1 MTDDAKKKDDAP
13 EVPTIALSAREVT
26 EILQTA
32 RHRTAVLCAIIDDRN
47 MEIEAI
53 VGHLSKQTF
62 YDAEGKQVW
71 PEQAIRTRAHMANV
85 TTNSERNIV
94 ARLSDETVLEAM
106 VQLYIMAMAKPSMA
120 SQPLVYMI
128 FEAGSFASQEM
139 MRVSNDLHQQRVAA
153 GTVGSEDY
161 TMAATSDI
169 PMSDGIAV
177 KVAIMTTVC
186 AKEMVGEFARR
197 CQLTVDLDGNGVADR
212 ISLEAVT
219 VIGCTHFGF
228 SNNDYDIPI
237 VAMARSR
244 AVLGNASRRAAEA

>member
-1 MTDDAKKKDDAP
+1 MTDTKKDDAP
-13 EVPTIALSAREVT
+13 EVPTIALSAREMT

-47 MEIEAI
+47 NEIEAI
-53 VGHLSKQTF
+53 VEHLSKQTF

-71 PEQAIRTRAHMANV
+71 PEQAIRARAHMANV

-94 ARLSDETVLEAM
+94 ARLGDETVLEAM

-120 SQPLVYMI
+120 SQPLVYMF

-153 GTVGSEDY
+153 GTVSEDY

-177 KVAIMTTVC
+177 KVAIMTTAY
-186 AKEMVGEFARR
+186 AKELIAEFARC
-197 CQLTVDLDGNGVADR
+197 CQLTVDLNGNDVADR

-228 SNNDYDIPI
+228 SSNDYDIPI

-244 AVLGNASRRAAEA
+244 AVLGNASRQAAEA